1 MNPEVLLFDEPTSA
15 LDPEMVGEV
24 LSVIYSL
31 SKEGMTMVIVTHE
44 MSFAYEVST
53 KVIFLDNGRI
63 LEQGTPQEVFDNP
76 KEERTKEFLSRFRR

>member
-1 MNPEVLLFDEPTSA
+1 
-15 LDPEMVGEV
+15 
-24 LSVIYSL
+24 
-31 SKEGMTMVIVTHE
+31 MTMVIVTHE